1 MSDDAIKALP
11 SLPATTDLLVWSI
24 SHELIAA
31 VAGRNRHK
39 LCPGFLAVDQSA
51 GTPGY
56 LLLPSELCD
65 TTACLHQN

>member
-11 SLPATTDLLVWSI
+11 SLPATTDLVWSI

-51 GTPGY
+51 GTPGCFFASVRIVSY
-56 LLLPSELCD
+56 
-65 TTACLHQN
+65 LHQN